1 MANNIKFLYLIYKI
15 RISRYIKGR
24 YIKNIHIY
32 IYIIR
37 FIYLIIT
44 KKLK

>member
-32 IYIIR
+32 IYIYNSFYI
-37 FIYLIIT
+37 FNYY
-44 KKLK
+44 